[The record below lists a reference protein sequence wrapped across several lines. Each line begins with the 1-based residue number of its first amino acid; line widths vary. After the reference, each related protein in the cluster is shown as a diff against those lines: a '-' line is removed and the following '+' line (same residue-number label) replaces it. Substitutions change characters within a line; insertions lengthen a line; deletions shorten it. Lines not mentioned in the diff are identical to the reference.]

1 MKGNKIMANTRRE
14 LKPYKGY
21 PITKVNE
28 YRYVSYDPKDGQ
40 FESNSL
46 DGIKKRIDDKIGI
59 RKLSFKLGELL
70 LPKKGF

>member
-1 MKGNKIMANTRRE
+1 MANTRRI

-21 PITKVNE
+21 TITKING
-28 YRYVSYDPKDGQ
+28 YRYVSYDPRDGQ

-46 DGIKKRIDDKIGI
+46 EGIKKRIDDKIGI
-59 RKLSFKLGELL
+59 RKLSVKLGELL

>member
-1 MKGNKIMANTRRE
+1 MANTRRI

-21 PITKVNE
+21 PITKING
-28 YRYVSYDPKDGQ
+28 YRYVSYDPRDGQ

-59 RKLSFKLGELL
+59 RKLSVKLGELL